1 MKKSKLLSFLFVIL
15 FLFVSCG
22 KEKIEKYEDSQ
33 FLFGTYIKIIVY
45 DSNKELA
52 ENSIKKAFEEIQRI
66 DLKFNSKSEGSLIYN
81 LNSSNEKSL
90 ILDEEGQ
97 EIFSKIREAY
107 EISGHKYDIT
117 IAPLL
122 ELWGFTEE
130 GMEQA
135 Q

>member
-66 DLKFNSKSEGSLIYN
+66 DLIFNSNCEGTLI
-81 LNSSNEKSL
+81 
-90 ILDEEGQ
+90 
-97 EIFSKIREAY
+97 
-107 EISGHKYDIT
+107 
-117 IAPLL
+117 
-122 ELWGFTEE
+122 
-130 GMEQA
+130 
-135 Q
+135 